1 MVWRVK
7 FIVKTCCLAQRT
19 TLVDH
24 THTED
29 YTGTKSVGSPIDTQ
43 QLLVTTLASS
53 GKARKSQ
60 CAGLGEPPLTEF
72 SAPREQGKGLHRER
86 V

>member
-24 THTED
+24 THTEG

-43 QLLVTTLASS
+43 QLLVTTLMAL
-53 GKARKSQ
+53 KVF
-60 CAGLGEPPLTEF
+60 LLFVT
-72 SAPREQGKGLHRER
+72 R